1 MLAALAAVAVG
12 MGPSERDYRL
22 TIRDVP
28 GTSIALRAQMPQGW
42 IAAFCTPKV
51 CAPGHVVVN
60 VPANGRTTIAL
71 HVYRV
76 EAAAVHHANVSV
88 SAPGT
93 QLSLP
98 VDI

>member
-1 MLAALAAVAVG
+1 MLAALAAVAMG

-28 GTSIALRAQMPQGW
+28 GTSVALRAQMPQGW

-60 VPANGRTTIAL
+60 VPANGQTTIAL
-71 HVYRV
+71 HIYRV
-76 EAAAVHHANVSV
+76 ESTASHHADVSV
-88 SAPGT
+88 SARGSRI
-93 QLSLP
+93 SLP